1 MFTGGFIIAA
11 IIILIVASKS
21 GIKRVNSSKEVLG
34 GVCGG
39 IANKLEVSHN
49 LVRVIAV
56 LILLGSAGGIVLLYL
71 LLCLVLPRE

>member
-1 MFTGGFIIAA
+1 MFTGGFIIAV

-21 GIKRVNSSKEVLG
+21 GIKRVNSSQEVFG

-39 IANKLEVSHN
+39 IANKLDVSHM

-56 LILLGSAGGIVLLYL
+56 LLLFSSLGGIVLIYL

>member
-1 MFTGGFIIAA
+1 MFTGGFIIAV

-21 GIKRVNSSKEVLG
+21 GIKRVGHSQEVLG

-39 IANKLEVSHN
+39 IANKLDVTHM
-49 LVRVIAV
+49 LVRIIAV
-56 LILLGSAGGIVLLYL
+56 LLLFSSLGGIVLVYL

>member
-1 MFTGGFIIAA
+1 MFTGGFIIAV

-21 GIKRVNSSKEVLG
+21 GIKRVSHSQEVLG

-39 IANKLEVSHN
+39 IANKLDVTHM
-49 LVRVIAV
+49 LVRIIAV
-56 LILLGSAGGIVLLYL
+56 LLLFSSLGGIVLIYL